1 LPKTAGSPSDNYWPG
16 EPHLGRNSGGDI
28 LVAGVFE
35 AQTTRDTEVGLNLKA
50 GLKSGIVELGLSLSD
65 NQVGQLLEYLELLIK
80 WNRRYNL
87 TAITD
92 PEKMLSYH
100 LLDSLSISKYI
111 GSSDNALDVGSGA
124 GLPGIPL
131 AIALPESSWVL
142 LDSNGKKTRFM
153 QQAIALCGIKNV
165 NVVKCRVED
174 YHAPEPF
181 DVVVSRAYA
190 SLVVFCQS
198 VAQLVEK
205 GTRLMT
211 MKTGL
216 DTQEADALDSKY
228 YELHETH
235 LKVPGIAGKRSLVII
250 KKKT

>member
-1 LPKTAGSPSDNYWPG
+1 M
-16 EPHLGRNSGGDI
+16 
-28 LVAGVFE
+28 
-35 AQTTRDTEVGLNLKA
+35 NLEA

-80 WNRRYNL
+80 WNRHYNL

-111 GSSDNALDVGSGA
+111 ANSDKVLDVGSGA

-131 AIALPESSWVL
+131 AIALPGSSWML

-153 QQAIALCGIKNV
+153 LQAIALCGIDNAQ
-165 NVVKCRVED
+165 VVKCRVEG

-190 SLVVFCQS
+190 SLANYCQS
-198 VAQLVEK
+198 VAHLVENR
-205 GTRLMT
+205 TRLMT

-216 DTQEADALDSKY
+216 DAQEAEALDSRY

-250 KKKT
+250 NKKT